1 MRDALEL
8 HHYTNSLS
16 DKILDQSKYSIR
28 QKRKRS
34 GPGYGGGGEKGE
46 HNQREE
52 LLGEPGVD
60 TNRLSS
66 QHEESREAE
75 GRVRSRG
82 QDGKG

>member
-1 MRDALEL
+1 MPLN
-8 HHYTNSLS
+8 YTIIQTLYQTKYSISQNTLS
-16 DKILDQSKYSIR
+16 DKKENVLVL
-28 QKRKRS
+28 
-34 GPGYGGGGEKGE
+34 GMGGGGEKGE

>member
-1 MRDALEL
+1 MFWSW
-8 HHYTNSLS
+8 Y
-16 DKILDQSKYSIR
+16 
-28 QKRKRS
+28 
-34 GPGYGGGGEKGE
+34 GGGEKGE

-66 QHEESREAE
+66 QHEDRREEE